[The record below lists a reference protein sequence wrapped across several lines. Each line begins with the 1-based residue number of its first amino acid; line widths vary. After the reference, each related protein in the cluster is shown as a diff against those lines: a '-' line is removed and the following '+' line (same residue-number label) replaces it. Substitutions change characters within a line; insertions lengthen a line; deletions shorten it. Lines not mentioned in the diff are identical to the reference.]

1 MKFLTNSILI
11 LILVVVSVGKMPTFI
26 SIIGISL
33 MPIQVLDLTCVMV
46 IKIGLGE
53 LLLATETTPLG
64 EVYKAPELG

>member
-1 MKFLTNSILI
+1 MRLTNSILI
-11 LILVVVSVGKMPTFI
+11 LILAAVSVGKMPTFI

-33 MPIQVLDLTCVMV
+33 MPIQVLDLTYVMV

-53 LLLATETTPLG
+53 LLLAKEITPLG

>member
-1 MKFLTNSILI
+1 MRLTNSILI
-11 LILVVVSVGKMPTFI
+11 LILAAVSVGKMPTFI

-33 MPIQVLDLTCVMV
+33 MPIQVLDLTYVMV

-53 LLLATETTPLG
+53 LLLAKETTPLG